1 MMNKVKIDEWVAL
14 YKRDFAE
21 RWSTQE
27 YKWVAA
33 EKARKHWDVEERL
46 LLSTWQLVAGELGKK
61 AKRLLRPSY
70 SRMTYGM
77 LHELI
82 EHENSATR
90 DMLRRLYSV
99 DDRAG
104 VDERIACYL
113 EEFAAIKEQRR
124 LLDKPNWKEHF
135 QAKSTT
141 TVLLW
146 MKNPETF
153 IYAEPEWLARG
164 LKELGFT
171 YTGNILH
178 FKYEEEG
185 LPYFDSLKT
194 ELNNPSYGLK
204 EVLRPHLLEGVHYA
218 DSSLSL
224 LCNDFLEY
232 VGREVKR
239 LGL

>member
-1 MMNKVKIDEWVAL
+1 MNKVKIEEWVAL

-27 YKWVAA
+27 YKWVVAA
-33 EKARKHWDVEERL
+33 RAQKYWDVEVPL
-46 LLSTWQLVAGELGKK
+46 MLQTWEKVAKELDKK
-61 AKRLLRPSY
+61 GKRLLRPSY
-70 SRMTYGM
+70 SRMAYGM

-90 DMLRRLYSV
+90 DMLRRLYAV

-104 VDERIACYL
+104 VDARIACYL
-113 EEFAAIKEQRR
+113 EEFAAIKERRR
-124 LLDKPNWKEHF
+124 LQDKPHWKEHF
-135 QAKSTT
+135 QYKSTT

-146 MKNPETF
+146 MKNPEMF
-153 IYAEPEWLARG
+153 IYAEPEWLAKG
-164 LKELGFT
+164 LKELGFA
-171 YTGNILH
+171 YTGNIRN
-178 FKYEEEG
+178 FKYEDEG

-194 ELNNPSYGLK
+194 ELNKPSYGLK
-204 EVLRPHLLEGVHYA
+204 AVLIPHLQDGVHYA